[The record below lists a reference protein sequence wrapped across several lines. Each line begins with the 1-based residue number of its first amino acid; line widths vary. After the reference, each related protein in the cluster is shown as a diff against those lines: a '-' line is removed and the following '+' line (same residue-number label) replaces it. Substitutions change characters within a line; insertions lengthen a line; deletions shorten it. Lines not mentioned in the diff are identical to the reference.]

1 MKKIL
6 FSLLPLLVVTVSLF
20 TSCASKS
27 FITSR
32 YKKSNT
38 FTQDIYNQYSN
49 KKIGVS
55 VDMQAIYADSN
66 AHQISR
72 NRFIRETALI
82 NQQFNI
88 NLKANN
94 FVFHIQNEF
103 MRPYLDITTS
113 MYFIPNIQLNDTAS
127 YNLKQDKYS
136 NNIYCCSNST
146 GSIIQLFRI
155 PEKSKLT
162 KLGEQFNEEC
172 DFIGKN
178 IHFQRSYKR
187 LINDKVFLINESLS
201 KDSKEWNINT
211 IQEMAIKKSFPKVY
225 IADIND
231 EGKMINIKLPK
242 YLFKKIGNQA
252 LYISIYKEIDIK
264 QGDLSTPI
272 KKHEVYSPDFEFRSI
287 PSIGNSYI
295 LIHDSNQRIFDI
307 IYVFM

>member
-1 MKKIL
+1 MYRSNFIYIIAIL
-6 FSLLPLLVVTVSLF
+6 LF
-20 TSCASKS
+20 TSCGSTN

-38 FTQDIYNQYSN
+38 FTQDIYTQYSN

-88 NLKANN
+88 NIKANN

-103 MRPYLDITTS
+103 MRPNLDITTS
-113 MYFIPNIQLNDTAS
+113 MYFIPNILLNDTAS

-136 NNIYCCSNST
+136 YNMYCSSNSK

-155 PEKSKLT
+155 HEKSKLT

-178 IHFQRSYKR
+178 IHFQSSYKR
-187 LINDKVFLINESLS
+187 LIKDKVFLINESLS
-201 KDSKEWNINT
+201 KHSKEWNIST
-211 IQEMAIKKSFPKVY
+211 IQEMSLKNYFPKVY
-225 IADIND
+225 IADLND
-231 EGKMINIKLPK
+231 EGKIINIKMPK
-242 YLFKKIGNQA
+242 YLFKKTGNQK

-272 KKHEVYSPDFEFRSI
+272 KKYEVDSADFEFRST

-295 LIHDSNQRIFDI
+295 FIHDSNYNIFDV